1 MKTLIYCL
9 NILKIK
15 EDSEIYRNA
24 VELAQKLPIES
35 ANGGNEWI
43 SVMEIISNASVTS
56 YIFSQSQLADFLTLS
71 AKGIEDKR
79 MSSEII
85 IFKIYRDIME
95 NYDNFTDSLKSNYLR
110 IIVDVIS
117 VINQGMDT
125 KGIKVNIIG
134 LERYYQSRKQQAG
147 MSKEGKE
154 APSPTTTA
162 APSIMTTAAAAAAV
176 HKDKISLSK
185 NDLVESLAQ
194 ITNRKRQELEQSL
207 ARLQDSDL
215 KKINELCRNYNKLQH
230 YSKLITKEEF
240 RNEIQ
245 KELGR
250 KLRSHELGRAINA
263 IRRAQTYI
271 ENILDNKFTLDSS
284 HGINHIRHNLE
295 YGYQLMNLIERTRR
309 RQRNVDYRSYNGDVV

>member
-24 VELAQKLPIES
+24 VELAQKLPMES

-56 YIFSQSQLADFLTLS
+56 YIFSQSQLSDFLTLS

-95 NYDNFTDSLKSNYLR
+95 NYDNFTDSLKSNYPR

-117 VINQGMDT
+117 VINQGVDT

-162 APSIMTTAAAAAAV
+162 APSIMTTAAAAV
-176 HKDKISLSK
+176 HKDKIPLSK

-250 KLRSHELGRAINA
+250 ELRSHELGRAINA